1 MEFLISMLVQCF
13 GYVVSELI
21 LSTFFF
27 LCGWPV
33 VRLFTLGCYPTHS
46 RPDGSRADS
55 YVCCVGLVVFC
66 LLLLALCSQF

>member
-1 MEFLISMLVQCF
+1 MEFLISMLVQCL

-33 VRLFTLGCYPTHS
+33 VRLFTLGRYPAHS

>member
-1 MEFLISMLVQCF
+1 MLVQCL

-33 VRLFTLGCYPTHS
+33 VRLFTLGRYPAHS

>member
-1 MEFLISMLVQCF
+1 MEFLVSMLVQCI

-27 LCGWPV
+27 FL
-33 VRLFTLGCYPTHS
+33 RLASGPAFTLGRYPTHT
-46 RPDGSRADS
+46 RPDGSKGDN

>member
-1 MEFLISMLVQCF
+1 MEFLISMLVQCL

-33 VRLFTLGCYPTHS
+33 VRLFMLGRYPAHS

>member
-1 MEFLISMLVQCF
+1 MLVQCV

-27 LCGWPV
+27 FCGWPV
-33 VRLFTLGCYPTHS
+33 VRLS
-46 RPDGSRADS
+46 RWAVTRRTPDRTAQRETTTYAVSGWW
-55 YVCCVGLVVFC
+55 VFC

>member
-1 MEFLISMLVQCF
+1 MLVQCL

-33 VRLFTLGCYPTHS
+33 VRLFTLGRYPAHS

-55 YVCCVGLVVFC
+55 CVCCVGLVVFC

>member
-1 MEFLISMLVQCF
+1 MLVQCL

-33 VRLFTLGCYPTHS
+33 VRLFTLGRYPAHS

-66 LLLLALCSQF
+66 LLLLSALCSQF

>member
-33 VRLFTLGCYPTHS
+33 VRLFTLGRYATHS